1 MMVAAT
7 SRVASPLQG
16 KALAALFALE
26 RASNLGMS
34 RIILETDAMELKK
47 ALTTM
52 NLDRSVE
59 GSLFMQ
65 IRSFMNTSFDHWC
78 VQHCPRKCNKVADCL
93 AMYGASVVSSGST
106 VFMSQVPCCYSI
118 PRPQRYFL
126 IYFHSLANNRTS
138 VNFVY

>member
-1 MMVAAT
+1 MRILIWMMVAAT

-52 NLDRSVE
+52 NMDEVLREVYSCKLE
-59 GSLFMQ
+59 
-65 IRSFMNTSFDHWC
+65 
-78 VQHCPRKCNKVADCL
+78 
-93 AMYGASVVSSGST
+93 VS
-106 VFMSQVPCCYSI
+106 
-118 PRPQRYFL
+118 
-126 IYFHSLANNRTS
+126 
-138 VNFVY
+138 